1 MPFDLTFADL
11 AERAVQYNARASV
24 SDFDAE
30 MRTYASLALASR
42 QRCAGILDL
51 QYGMGQAERIDIF
64 PAAAAVQPAPVF
76 VYIHGGYWRS
86 QRKEDACSM
95 AAALTQAGISVAMV
109 EYTLLPEATL
119 AEVVREVR
127 SAIAWLYRHGGAY
140 GIDPQRIHVCGSSAG
155 GHLVG
160 MLYADDWQARFNLPR
175 DVIKG
180 VVALSGLFDIR
191 PLCDIN
197 VNEWLRLYPDQAALL
212 SPALCLPETAP
223 PLVLSVGG
231 LETTGFRNQTLQL
244 HEDVSR
250 RGLPVSLVANAHSNH
265 FNIVNE
271 LAERGSAL
279 FEAVVALI
287 NNAE

>member
-1 MPFDLTFADL
+1 MPFDVTFADL

-30 MRTYASLALASR
+30 MRTYASLARTSR
-42 QRCAGILDL
+42 ERCAGILDL
-51 QYGMGQAERIDIF
+51 QYGMGQAERLDIF
-64 PAAAAVQPAPVF
+64 PVAAAAQPAPVF

-86 QRKEDACSM
+86 QTKEDACSM
-95 AAALTQAGISVAMV
+95 AAALTGAGVAVAMI

-127 SAIAWLYRHGGAY
+127 SATAWLYRHGNAY

-160 MLYADDWQARFNLPR
+160 MLYSDDWQSRFNVPQ

-180 VVALSGLFDIR
+180 VVGLSGLYDIR
-191 PLCDIN
+191 PLCEIN

-212 SPALCLPETAP
+212 SPALCLPRTAP
-223 PLVLSVGG
+223 PLVLAVGG
-231 LETTGFRNQTLQL
+231 LETTGFKNQTLQF
-244 HEDVSR
+244 HEDVAK
-250 RGLPVSLVANAHSNH
+250 RGLPVSLVPNTHSTH
-265 FNIVNE
+265 FSIVNE
-271 LAERGSAL
+271 LAEPGSAL
-279 FEAVVALI
+279 FDATLGMI
-287 NNAE
+287 GGT

>member
-11 AERAVQYNARASV
+11 AERTVQYNARASV

-95 AAALTQAGISVAMV
+95 AAALTQAGIAVAMV

-127 SAIAWLYRHGGAY
+127 GAIAWLYRHGGAY
-140 GIDPQRIHVCGSSAG
+140 GIDPQRIHV
-155 GHLVG
+155 
-160 MLYADDWQARFNLPR
+160 
-175 DVIKG
+175 
-180 VVALSGLFDIR
+180 
-191 PLCDIN
+191 
-197 VNEWLRLYPDQAALL
+197 
-212 SPALCLPETAP
+212 
-223 PLVLSVGG
+223 
-231 LETTGFRNQTLQL
+231 
-244 HEDVSR
+244 
-250 RGLPVSLVANAHSNH
+250 
-265 FNIVNE
+265 
-271 LAERGSAL
+271 
-279 FEAVVALI
+279 
-287 NNAE
+287 

>member
-42 QRCAGILDL
+42 QRCTGILDL
-51 QYGMGQAERIDIF
+51 RYGMGQAERIDIF
-64 PAAAAVQPAPVF
+64 PVTAAAQRAPLFVF
-76 VYIHGGYWRS
+76 IHGGYWRS

-95 AAALTQAGISVAMV
+95 VGAFTDAGVAVAMV

-119 AEVVREVR
+119 GEVVREVR
-127 SAIAWLYRHGGAY
+127 SAFAWLYEHGGAY
-140 GIDPQRIHVCGSSAG
+140 GIDTQRIHVCGSSAG
-155 GHLVG
+155 AHLAG
-160 MLYADDWQARFNLPR
+160 MLYADDWQARFDVPQ

-180 VVALSGLFDIR
+180 VVGLSGLYDIR

-212 SPALCLPETAP
+212 SPALCLPKKAP

-231 LETTGFRNQTLQL
+231 LETVGFRNQTLQF
-244 HEDVSR
+244 HEDVSA
-250 RGLPVSLVANAHSNH
+250 RGLPVTLVPNTHSNH
-265 FNIVNE
+265 FNLVNE
-271 LAERGSAL
+271 FAQPESAL
-279 FEAVVALI
+279 FEAAMGLI
-287 NNAE
+287 GSAG